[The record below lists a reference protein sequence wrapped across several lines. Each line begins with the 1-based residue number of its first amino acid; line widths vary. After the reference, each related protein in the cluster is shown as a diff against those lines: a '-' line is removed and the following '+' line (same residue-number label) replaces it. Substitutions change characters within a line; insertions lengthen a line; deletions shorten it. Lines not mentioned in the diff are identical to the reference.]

1 MPREHACPTGPGRRV
16 VTATLLAASL
26 PALAGCGVRLEEDA
40 PDLPL
45 VPRRS
50 PMPGEE
56 HLLGLLGATLL
67 LGRDCAALGSATG
80 ATLAALHTAQAHVLR
95 DAVRRGG
102 VPAETIARA
111 EDSSGVSSAA
121 PSATPESV
129 ARDELAALADTRG
142 LEAAGTG
149 LAVSLLSLLA
159 QRRAAAALLLPSAE
173 QPGAV
178 DPFDPANPHGAAAA
192 PTSLGAA
199 LTQARRARRLLD
211 VVVARSPRDADG
223 GAQRTK
229 AEDTARW
236 LDTVVGRWSRGLE
249 GNLPPVPVDVV
260 LPFPVTDAPSAARL
274 AAQALTELRTAYGRH
289 LAELDPRTLTLAWRY
304 VPDELADLELHAH
317 GWGAELQAFPGLA

>member
-1 MPREHACPTGPGRRV
+1 MPREHVCPTGPGRRV

-102 VPAETIARA
+102 VPSETIARA

-129 ARDELAALADTRG
+129 ARD
-142 LEAAGTG
+142 
-149 LAVSLLSLLA
+149 
-159 QRRAAAALLLPSAE
+159 
-173 QPGAV
+173 
-178 DPFDPANPHGAAAA
+178 
-192 PTSLGAA
+192 
-199 LTQARRARRLLD
+199 
-211 VVVARSPRDADG
+211 
-223 GAQRTK
+223 
-229 AEDTARW
+229 
-236 LDTVVGRWSRGLE
+236 
-249 GNLPPVPVDVV
+249 
-260 LPFPVTDAPSAARL
+260 
-274 AAQALTELRTAYGRH
+274 
-289 LAELDPRTLTLAWRY
+289 
-304 VPDELADLELHAH
+304 
-317 GWGAELQAFPGLA
+317 